1 MRILSVP
8 GCTLRAMEQTTH
20 DVAGWVDR
28 IDDIAV
34 GMTDTALRTDGSV
47 PPPTVHFVLDCLDP
61 PYVGYLTSRPMYRGE
76 DAVQAVRAM
85 GLMGSMLGAAR
96 LVVAYE
102 NDDLSRALEL
112 PDADQAPPGVVVID
126 ADRDAHEVRWRPV
139 RFHRGPPNAAGGA
152 TVLPE
157 WGPGP
162 ALPAGPAAAASCGR
176 PVGGVAG
183 AAAVVGGEFVRAFAA
198 MEVGGYL
205 MRWVAR
211 PEGERDQPAW
221 MRLLAPIM

>member
-1 MRILSVP
+1 
-8 GCTLRAMEQTTH
+8 MEQTTH

-47 PPPTVHFVLDCLDP
+47 PPPTVHLVLDGLDP
-61 PYVGYLTSRPMYRGE
+61 PYVGHLTCRPMYRGD
-76 DAVQAVRAM
+76 DAAAAVRAM

-102 NDDLSRALEL
+102 NDDLCTALEL

-126 ADRDAHEVRWRPV
+126 ADRDGHEARWQPV

-157 WGPGP
+157 WGPGLRYP
-162 ALPAGPAAAASCGR
+162 RGLPLPQ
-176 PVGGVAG
+176 PVADLLETWRAPRVWSE
-183 AAAVVGGEFVRAFAA
+183 VEFLRAFAA
-198 MEVGGYL
+198 MEVGGYA
-205 MRWVAR
+205 MRWVTR